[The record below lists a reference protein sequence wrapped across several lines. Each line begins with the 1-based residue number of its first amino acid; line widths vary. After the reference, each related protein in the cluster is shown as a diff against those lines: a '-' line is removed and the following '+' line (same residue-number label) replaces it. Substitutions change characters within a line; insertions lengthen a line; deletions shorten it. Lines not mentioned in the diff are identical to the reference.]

1 MIKKLENLKAED
13 LHEGTVGRRLFDAF
27 AARGK
32 SLRRFCDFA
41 GISEKRLISIL
52 MDEKEIN
59 LQEIRYVM
67 ISLRLTREELKAIFF
82 PPDPIINL
90 ADYQKERGIL

>member
-1 MIKKLENLKAED
+1 MFKQLALLKAED
-13 LHEGTVGRRLFDAF
+13 LQDGTVGKRLFDAF
-27 AARGK
+27 AARGE

-52 MDEKEIN
+52 MNEKEIN
-59 LQEIRYVM
+59 LQEIRYSM

-82 PPDPIINL
+82 SPDPIINL